1 MPRIKL
7 APTKQPNTRAIGL
20 QYHLDNVK
28 TLPTGVVELE
38 LIPEPDNPYDERA
51 ISVRHQGRIV
61 GYIPR
66 EETNKYWQSVARIAR
81 RKDVPVA
88 QAEVRDIGNE
98 WPLVY
103 LYIRPGKSSL
113 PANLQNSPA
122 VKPGELPKAYKQTT
136 ALAYARVAK
145 EPAVK
150 RKNDVESAGNDARG
164 KWAAASLV
172 GSVALL
178 LIGVPWPLVLGVAVG
193 ALYFIYKE
201 R

>member
-51 ISVRHQGRIV
+51 ISVRHQGRII

-88 QAEVRDIGNE
+88 QAEVGTSATSGPWCTSTSGLGSRAC
-98 WPLVY
+98 PL
-103 LYIRPGKSSL
+103 ISRTP
-113 PANLQNSPA
+113 
-122 VKPGELPKAYKQTT
+122 
-136 ALAYARVAK
+136 
-145 EPAVK
+145 
-150 RKNDVESAGNDARG
+150 
-164 KWAAASLV
+164 
-172 GSVALL
+172 LL
-178 LIGVPWPLVLGVAVG
+178 
-193 ALYFIYKE
+193 
-201 R
+201 